1 MVPGEARSG
10 WRKAWVS
17 DLRHYAGLLRRGGLK
32 RRYVRAR
39 IWHHFTGAMRDAG
52 RLFCERPAIRQ
63 ARLALRTPQF
73 CLGTVAVGLLG
84 IVAGSGGL
92 TVTRAMLAPP
102 YADAKRLVLISE
114 GGEVPGARHT
124 IPAALLEYWKAH
136 NNTMSG
142 LAGYR
147 WDAHGTGWSTAEFGG
162 VVGAAPRIFL
172 LHRIREWKPAD
183 ARQDLAVVGRLKPG
197 VTAATAQNE
206 LRDLAAQYNPYR
218 RLSAAD
224 QAQVMPLVGRT
235 RKPFWAYGV
244 VCSSTMLLLLAAACI
259 GMRTDRRRIGRIR
272 GRYWAYFCAK
282 SVLLPLT
289 LALVI
294 WEFSRATSFTLNGGA
309 TFVAEPIFVWLVILA
324 CGAIVWWCLA
334 DQWRRCRACL
344 RTLQYPVRIGSLGA
358 VLFDHAGMELMCCQG
373 HGSLY
378 LPAVSSDYVQ
388 GGGWTALDATDID
401 SEIVP
406 R

>member
-1 MVPGEARSG
+1 V
-10 WRKAWVS
+10 
-17 DLRHYAGLLRRGGLK
+17 
-32 RRYVRAR
+32 
-39 IWHHFTGAMRDAG
+39 
-52 RLFCERPAIRQ
+52 
-63 ARLALRTPQF
+63 
-73 CLGTVAVGLLG
+73 
-84 IVAGSGGL
+84 GL

-147 WDAHGTGWSTAEFGG
+147 WDAHGTGWSTAAFGG

-235 RKPFWAYGV
+235 RKPFWAYGW
-244 VCSSTMLLLLAAACI
+244 CAPRPCCCCWLPLASACARTGGASAASGGGI
-259 GMRTDRRRIGRIR
+259 GPTFARSR
-272 GRYWAYFCAK
+272 CC
-282 SVLLPLT
+282 LPLT

-294 WEFSRATSFTLNGGA
+294 WNS
-309 TFVAEPIFVWLVILA
+309 
-324 CGAIVWWCLA
+324 
-334 DQWRRCRACL
+334 
-344 RTLQYPVRIGSLGA
+344 
-358 VLFDHAGMELMCCQG
+358 AGRHRL
-373 HGSLY
+373 L
-378 LPAVSSDYVQ
+378 
-388 GGGWTALDATDID
+388 
-401 SEIVP
+401 
-406 R
+406 